1 MLTPEEQDELH
12 RLVQAHIPT
21 LYLRRQGASLRL
33 TIEHRAAPGLDGLVL
48 ELRVCGDALALHLV
62 DAGPVAADH
71 DPAPAVSHLDHIEH
85 VLASLSAPIPRRELR
100 RACRIRDSALSDAL
114 GQLLTAGRVVKSPAG
129 YHLAPR

>member
-85 VLASLSAPIPRRELR
+85 VLAESVRSDPPPRAPPRVPHPRQ
-100 RACRIRDSALSDAL
+100 RA
-114 GQLLTAGRVVKSPAG
+114 Q
-129 YHLAPR
+129 

>member
-71 DPAPAVSHLDHIEH
+71 DPAPR
-85 VLASLSAPIPRRELR
+85 SLPARPHRARARQSVRADPPPRAPPRVPHPRQ
-100 RACRIRDSALSDAL
+100 RA
-114 GQLLTAGRVVKSPAG
+114 Q
-129 YHLAPR
+129 